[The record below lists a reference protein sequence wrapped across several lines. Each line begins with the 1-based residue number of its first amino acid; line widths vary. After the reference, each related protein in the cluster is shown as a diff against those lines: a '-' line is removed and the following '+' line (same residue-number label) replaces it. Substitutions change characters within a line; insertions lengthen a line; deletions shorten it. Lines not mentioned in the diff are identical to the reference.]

1 MTTSP
6 AETAFLILTRA
17 GFADLRARVQP
28 AGAAFYLNPGIASA
42 PEIGQLR
49 EAGAQVHLLPQE
61 LPFDLSGRFEQVLLA
76 AGLPAGRLW
85 IEHPQRTAASLPEAA
100 PGGVPDAAP
109 HAAPA
114 SAGSEQAAL
123 HERLASR
130 AGQFATKF
138 ATSALRRLRNA
149 GSDRPLLVLPYLG
162 FGNADKVWIKG
173 RVLDEASFREQ
184 TGQDSSWSNLL
195 ALYHRLESDEVAG
208 ARVVAHLNGR
218 SWETVTDGGGYFSF
232 EIASSTPLAGGSH
245 RIDLELPEW
254 KGADGA
260 PIRASAEAFVPAS
273 TARFGIISDIDDTV
287 LWTNVTNK
295 LNMALMLARTNAHTR
310 KPFKGVAAFY
320 RALRDGAG
328 GNDDNPMFYVSSSPW
343 HLFGF
348 LVDFLRLQGIPVGPL
363 LLRELGLRDV
373 FKPTNHGNHKLDKIE
388 LILGFY
394 PNMQFVLIGD
404 SGEKDPEIYTEIVR
418 RHPKQVRMIYIRNV
432 NPDPVRI
439 EALDRLI
446 EEVSTTGTQLVIAP
460 DSVFAAAHAAAEG
473 LIRVDRLAAV
483 RSDKKD
489 DDSLLPS
496 V

>member
-1 MTTSP
+1 MPRQPIPMTPS
-6 AETAFLILTRA
+6 AFLILTRA
-17 GFADLRARVQP
+17 GFADISERVQP
-28 AGAAFYLNPGIASA
+28 AGAAFYLNPGIALEA
-42 PEIGQLR
+42 EIGPLQA
-49 EAGAQVHLLPQE
+49 AGAQVHLLPQE
-61 LPFDLSGRFEQVLLA
+61 LPFDMAGQFEQVLLA

-85 IEHPQRTAASLPEAA
+85 IEHPEREPA
-100 PGGVPDAAP
+100 PGLGSGPALAAAVPPVAP
-109 HAAPA
+109 QEP
-114 SAGSEQAAL
+114 SFQ
-123 HERLASR
+123 ERLVSK
-130 AGQFATKF
+130 AGQFATG
-138 ATSALRRLRNA
+138 ALRRLRNA

-162 FGNADKVWIKG
+162 FGNASKLWIKG

-184 TGQDSSWSNLL
+184 TGQDSSWSNLV
-195 ALYHRLESDEVAG
+195 ALYHRLESDQVAG
-208 ARVVAHLNGR
+208 ARVVARFGGG

-232 EIASSTPLAGGSH
+232 EIASRTPLAGGSH
-245 RIDLELPEW
+245 RIELELPDSL
-254 KGADGA
+254 GADSA
-260 PIRASAEAFVPAS
+260 PIRASAEAFVPAA

-328 GNDDNPMFYVSSSPW
+328 GNEDNPLFYVSSSPW

-373 FKPTNHGNHKLDKIE
+373 FKPTNHGSHKLDKIE

-394 PNMQFVLIGD
+394 PQMQFVLIGD

-439 EALDRLI
+439 DALDRLI
-446 EEVSTTGTQLVIAP
+446 EEVSTTGIQLILAP
-460 DSVFAAAHAAAEG
+460 DSVFAASHAAAEG
-473 LIRVDRLAAV
+473 LIKVDRLAGV
-483 RSDKKD
+483 RSDKKE